1 MELLYESEQTGV
13 QTAEE
18 LARQREQLLGTEAR
32 LGDMRASLQQ
42 SDRHIRGMSGVLGSL
57 VAAVGSFFTTG
68 TCLPRPSGPSG
79 GRPASAPAAAGTDT
93 STAPS
98 ASRSSVAAGG
108 PSSAPPPGPGPGSL
122 QGLSVS
128 AALDVQLGENL
139 GAMSA
144 SLARQT
150 CQPCLI
156 MSETCTINYASL
168 RRNRQSLPTAS
179 LSAVLRA

>member
-1 MELLYESEQTGV
+1 MIGGDSILTSNWCRGVELLYESEQTGV

-57 VAAVGSFFTTG
+57 AAAVGSFFTTG

-79 GRPASAPAAAGTDT
+79 GRPASAPAAAATDT
-93 STAPS
+93 SPAPS

-108 PSSAPPPGPGPGSL
+108 PSSAPRPGPGSL

-156 MSETCTINYASL
+156 MSQTKKE
-168 RRNRQSLPTAS
+168 
-179 LSAVLRA
+179 

>member
-32 LGDMRASLQQ
+32 LGEMRAGLQQ

-68 TCLPRPSGPSG
+68 TCLPRPSGPAG
-79 GRPASAPAAAGTDT
+79 GRQASAPATADT

-98 ASRSSVAAGG
+98 ASRSSVGAGG
-108 PSSAPPPGPGPGSL
+108 RSSAPHPSSL

-128 AALDVQLGENL
+128 AAVDVQLNENL

-150 CQPCLI
+150 CQPCQI
-156 MSETCTINYASL
+156 MSHTFRIRYEMLGKIC
-168 RRNRQSLPTAS
+168 
-179 LSAVLRA
+179 V

>member
-1 MELLYESEQTGV
+1 MELLYESEQTGM

-32 LGDMRASLQQ
+32 LGEMRAGLQQ

-68 TCLPRPSGPSG
+68 TCLPRPSGPAG
-79 GRPASAPAAAGTDT
+79 GRQASAPATAAT
-93 STAPS
+93 STAHPP
-98 ASRSSVAAGG
+98 SRSSVATVGAGG
-108 PSSAPPPGPGPGSL
+108 RSSAPPPGSL

-128 AALDVQLGENL
+128 AAVDVQLNENL

-150 CQPCLI
+150 CQPCLL
-156 MSETCTINYASL
+156 MSGTCTMLIDIH
-168 RRNRQSLPTAS
+168 
-179 LSAVLRA
+179 

>member
-32 LGDMRASLQQ
+32 LGEMRAGLQQ

-68 TCLPRPSGPSG
+68 TCLPRPSGPAG
-79 GRPASAPAAAGTDT
+79 GRQASAPATADTDT
-93 STAPS
+93 CTAHS
-98 ASRSSVAAGG
+98 ASRSSVGAGG
-108 PSSAPPPGPGPGSL
+108 RSSAPPPGSL

-128 AALDVQLGENL
+128 AAVDVQLDENL

-150 CQPCLI
+150 CQPC
-156 MSETCTINYASL
+156 
-168 RRNRQSLPTAS
+168 
-179 LSAVLRA
+179 